1 MSSERKRIDVA
12 VAVVMR
18 PDGTVLWG
26 CRPEGKPYSGYWE
39 FPGGKVEPGETVWQ
53 ALVRELREELGI
65 TALEGGP
72 WFVIEHD
79 YEHALVR
86 LHLYRVWAFEGE
98 PQSLEGQAFA
108 WDSLQPASLKPILPA
123 TEPLLPKLNQPEV
136 LILSQYGMGVA
147 AFEAHLNQALKAQG
161 RLSLLFREN
170 DLPSPRLLEAYE
182 HAQSWVEK
190 NGVPFS
196 INSATF
202 LRMLELGVSSVFNHI
217 DCQILGQQSGQI
229 AASSLK
235 SLRLHLT
242 EQHLL
247 TGLPD
252 FLQQDWINTGRAAAV
267 SASVHSSNS
276 LQVAFSRGMD
286 FALLGAV
293 KTTASHPG
301 QAGLGWENFRNLA
314 SLCRLPVYAIGGLSR
329 FDLHEAKRHG
339 AHGVAMI
346 SGIKDYK
353 A

>member
-1 MSSERKRIDVA
+1 MTGERKRIDVA

-26 CRPEGKPYSGYWE
+26 SRPEGKPYAGYWE

-98 PQSLEGQAFA
+98 PQSLEGQTFA
-108 WDSLQPASLKPILPA
+108 WDSLQPLTLTPILPA
-123 TEPLLPKLNQPEV
+123 TEPLLPQLNQAEV
-136 LILSQYGMGVA
+136 LIISQYGMGVA
-147 AFEAHLNQALKAQG
+147 EFEASLNQAVQKQG
-161 RLSLLFREN
+161 RLALVFREN
-170 DLPSPRLLEAYE
+170 ELAGEKLLEAYQ
-182 HAQSWVEK
+182 HARAWASQH
-190 NGVPFS
+190 GVPLS
-196 INSATF
+196 VNSGTF
-202 LRMLELGVSSVFNHI
+202 LHMLDAGFQGSEVI
-217 DCQILGQQSGQI
+217 T
-229 AASSLK
+229 
-235 SLRLHLT
+235 RLHLT
-242 EQHLL
+242 ERHLL
-247 TGLPD
+247 EGLP
-252 FLQQDWINTGRAAAV
+252 LAVQTSWIDAGNAKPV
-267 SASVHSSNS
+267 SASAHSAAS
-276 LQVAFSRGMD
+276 LQEAFNQKLD

-293 KTTASHPG
+293 KVTASHPG
-301 QAGLGWENFRNLA
+301 QAGLGWERFGQIT
-314 SLCRLPVYAIGGLSR
+314 SLCRLPVYAIGGLNPS
-329 FDLHEAKRHG
+329 DLLEAKRWG

>member
-1 MSSERKRIDVA
+1 MTLERKRIDVA

-26 CRPEGKPYSGYWE
+26 CRPEGKPYAGYWE
-39 FPGGKVEPGETVWQ
+39 FPGGKVELGETVWQ
-53 ALVRELREELGI
+53 ALVRELHEELGI

-86 LHLYRVWAFEGE
+86 LHLYRVWKFDGQ

-136 LILSQYGMGVA
+136 LILSQYGMGVD
-147 AFEAHLNQALKAQG
+147 AFEAHLNQALQTQG
-161 RLSLLFREN
+161 RLALLFREN
-170 DLPSPRLLEAYE
+170 DLPDPNLLQAHQ
-182 HAQSWVEK
+182 HAQMWATK
-190 NGVPFS
+190 HGVPFS
-196 INSATF
+196 INSSTF
-202 LRMLELGVSSVFNHI
+202 LRMLECDALSTFSRV
-217 DCQILGQQSGQI
+217 
-229 AASSLK
+229 AAQV
-235 SLRLHLT
+235 RLHLT

-247 TGLPD
+247 QGLPEVV
-252 FLQQDWINTGRAAAV
+252 QQDWINTGRAVAV
-267 SASVHSSNS
+267 SASVHSPTS
-276 LQVAFSRGMD
+276 LQLAFTTGMD

-293 KTTASHPG
+293 KATASHPG
-301 QAGLGWENFRNLA
+301 QAGLGWARFQNMTA
-314 SLCRLPVYAIGGLSR
+314 LCRLPVYAIGGLSH
-329 FDLHEAKRHG
+329 FDLLEAKLNG